1 MGYNNSK
8 SMDMTDLHQAGVP
21 SSKANEDGSQ
31 TIPYPAVHTQ
41 IAGIY
46 IYNIISTKSQ
56 FLCRRRRRGTKNHER
71 K

>member
-1 MGYNNSK
+1 
-8 SMDMTDLHQAGVP
+8 MDMTDLHQAGVP

-46 IYNIISTKSQ
+46 IYIILFPPNLNSCVVVVVVVVGALKTTKENKP
-56 FLCRRRRRGTKNHER
+56 L
-71 K
+71 